1 MYVPPSFAVSDEDA
15 VFDFVRQNP
24 FATLVSSQGTELT
37 ASHIPFLIERQS
49 DQTVL
54 LGHVAR
60 ANPQWKAAAGQAV
73 LTIFQG
79 PHVYIS
85 PAWYES
91 DNVVPTWNYQ
101 AVHAYGTLELIDNR
115 EHLLEVLVRS
125 IETFES
131 YRDLPWSLDA
141 NDPELVDELL
151 KGIVGFRIPIDRL
164 QAKWKLQ
171 QNHSEERRRKV
182 ITALDKQADENSRMI
197 AAQIKTTLDK

>member
-1 MYVPPSFAVSDEDA
+1 
-15 VFDFVRQNP
+15 
-24 FATLVSSQGTELT
+24 
-37 ASHIPFLIERQS
+37 
-49 DQTVL
+49 
-54 LGHVAR
+54 
-60 ANPQWKAAAGQAV
+60 
-73 LTIFQG
+73 
-79 PHVYIS
+79 VYIS

-141 NDPELVDELL
+141 NDPEFVDELL

>member
-37 ASHIPFLIERQS
+37 ASHIPFLIERNS

-60 ANPQWKAAAGQAV
+60 ANPQWNAAAGQAV

-141 NDPELVDELL
+141 NDPEFVDELL

>member
-101 AVHAYGTLELIDNR
+101 AVHAYGTLELIDDR

-125 IETFES
+125 IETSES

-141 NDPELVDELL
+141 NDPEFVDELL

>member
-141 NDPELVDELL
+141 NDPEFVDELL

-197 AAQIKTTLDK
+197 AAQIKTTLNK

>member
-141 NDPELVDELL
+141 NDPEFVDELL

>member
-125 IETFES
+125 IETSES

-141 NDPELVDELL
+141 NDPEFVDELL

-197 AAQIKTTLDK
+197 AAQIKTTLNK